1 MNEITW
7 SWILIRASGVTAW
20 ALLTAVIMWGLFLR
34 TRLLGAKTQPVAL
47 LHMHRWLGSLALGA
61 LVIHLVALFV
71 DPVVGFTIP
80 QLLIPGIAPWQPFAV
95 TLGTLA
101 LWCMLPVSLVGRIRT
116 KLGKKGNALFSR
128 SHLVAYCAWPLA
140 TAHYILAG
148 TDALAEW
155 SIALLLAGSVMIV
168 FLLLARGYVQ
178 PPTRK
183 ARSNESPPKPA
194 LAGDRLTAT
203 AHRAHT
209 QSFAKASG

>member
-34 TRLLGAKTQPVAL
+34 TRLLGAKTPPVAL

-61 LVIHLVALFV
+61 LAIHLVALFV

-80 QLLIPGIAPWQPFAV
+80 QLLIPGIALWQPFAV
-95 TLGTLA
+95 ALGTLA

-116 KLGKKGNALFSR
+116 MLGKKGNTLFTR
-128 SHLVAYCAWPLA
+128 SHVMAYFAWPLA

-155 SIALLLAGSVMIV
+155 SIALLLTGSVLIV
-168 FLLLARGYVQ
+168 FLLLARAYVP
-178 PPTRK
+178 PPTRR
-183 ARSNESPPKPA
+183 ARTNESTPKPA
-194 LAGDRLTAT
+194 VAGDRLTAT

-209 QSFAKASG
+209 QSLAKAPG